1 MKSTLEV
8 QSFLMTVDNV
18 TGKRLIKAK
27 ITAQGSS
34 RISRGYLLPF
44 LFLHAAISF

>member
-27 ITAQGSS
+27 ITAQESS
-34 RISRGYLLPF
+34 RISRAYLLPF
-44 LFLHAAISF
+44 LLLHAAISF